1 MKRAAILTDDGT
13 VIAAQSIGSDEIT
26 VGEIV
31 FNTSMTGYQEM
42 ITDPSYNSQ
51 IITFT
56 NPHIGNT
63 GTNYHDQESN
73 KDGCAGVILRN
84 YPTLDSSW
92 RKEKSLIDF
101 LRDRNIAA
109 LCSVDTRHLTS
120 LLRKEGSLN
129 GCLVPNIDKLD
140 EAKTLLS
147 EFSGLDGLDLAK
159 VVSTQNAYE
168 WKEGTHDLIDNKL
181 NHSDKKFKIYA
192 YDFGIKKNIL
202 RILCSY
208 LLGHFLK
215 HH

>member
-63 GTNYHDQESN
+63 GTNYHDQESD

-92 RKEKSLIDF
+92 RKEK
-101 LRDRNIAA
+101 
-109 LCSVDTRHLTS
+109 V
-120 LLRKEGSLN
+120 
-129 GCLVPNIDKLD
+129 
-140 EAKTLLS
+140 
-147 EFSGLDGLDLAK
+147 
-159 VVSTQNAYE
+159 
-168 WKEGTHDLIDNKL
+168 
-181 NHSDKKFKIYA
+181 
-192 YDFGIKKNIL
+192 
-202 RILCSY
+202 
-208 LLGHFLK
+208 
-215 HH
+215 

>member
-63 GTNYHDQESN
+63 GTNYHDQESD

-140 EAKTLLS
+140 EAKKSFSINPILIKAASGAFEKISIYKVNNLNTL
-147 EFSGLDGLDLAK
+147 
-159 VVSTQNAYE
+159 
-168 WKEGTHDLIDNKL
+168 
-181 NHSDKKFKIYA
+181 
-192 YDFGIKKNIL
+192 IKK
-202 RILCSY
+202 
-208 LLGHFLK
+208 LK
-215 HH
+215 EENFWIIGIDPLSSAS

>member
-1 MKRAAILTDDGT
+1 MNKGFL
-13 VIAAQSIGSDEIT
+13 VLENGSVFEGLKFGFNQDAR
-26 VGEIV
+26 GEIV

-63 GTNYHDQESN
+63 GTNYHDQESD

-140 EAKTLLS
+140 EAKKLLS
-147 EFSGLDGLDLAK
+147 DFSGLDGLDLAK

-168 WKEGTHDLIDNKL
+168 WKG
-181 NHSDKKFKIYA
+181 
-192 YDFGIKKNIL
+192 
-202 RILCSY
+202 
-208 LLGHFLK
+208 
-215 HH
+215 

>member
-63 GTNYHDQESN
+63 GTNLHDQESD
-73 KDGCAGVILRN
+73 KDGCSGVILRN
-84 YPTLDSSW
+84 YPTLDSSR

-140 EAKTLLS
+140 EAKKLLS
-147 EFSGLDGLDLAK
+147 
-159 VVSTQNAYE
+159 
-168 WKEGTHDLIDNKL
+168 
-181 NHSDKKFKIYA
+181 
-192 YDFGIKKNIL
+192 DFL
-202 RILCSY
+202 
-208 LLGHFLK
+208 
-215 HH
+215 